1 MCSTFRIAEEVNV
14 LCILILASRRILR
27 GLLNVSVKSINGSS
41 IVDNESSVQAFFL
54 LNKRK
59 NVLEDRRA
67 KEKQ

>member
-27 GLLNVSVKSINGSS
+27 GLLSVSVKSINGSS